1 MQAEVIAIGDEL
13 TTGQRLDTNSQWLS
27 AELGLLGIPV
37 LFHTTVCDTLEAGV
51 EAFRI
56 AAARC
61 ELVVATGGLGPTADD
76 LTRDVLAAVA
86 GEPLEL
92 SAAALDAVESRFARR
107 AVAMPESNR
116 RQAMFPRGTRI
127 IPNPNGTAPGI
138 DLDVRRPDGGTSRII
153 ALPGVPSEM
162 REMWRGTVEAA
173 LAAMLPDAGVFV
185 HRRIK
190 CFGAGESAV
199 EAMLP
204 DLIHRGRD
212 PLVGITAHEATI
224 TLRIVARGRDELEC
238 RAKIAPTERTIRECL
253 GPHVYGVEDDEVED
267 AAVRALVNAGQ
278 TLGTIEIGT
287 EGRVATCL
295 TQAQARRQ
303 AQQSSLLPG
312 QVGTQTHDPLLAVY
326 RGGMVL
332 PAGSIPGVEHESAG
346 SMKRLAERARADS
359 GATLGLAVGAARPGP
374 EGRSVVVIALS
385 DGQNVEQ
392 IEHMLGGGPALAL
405 SRAAK
410 TAIDLV
416 RRTLEPRI
424 AAS

>member
-61 ELVVATGGLGPTADD
+61 ELVLATGGLGPTADD

-92 SAAALDAVESRFARR
+92 SVAALEAVESRFARR

-138 DLDVRRPDGGTSRII
+138 DLDVRRPEGGTSRII

-162 REMWRGTVEAA
+162 REMWRGTVEPA
-173 LAAMLPDAGVFV
+173 LAAMLPEAGVFV

-238 RAKIAPTERTIRECL
+238 RAKIAPTERTILECL

-287 EGRVATCL
+287 EGRVAACL

-303 AQQSSLLPG
+303 AQRSPLPPG
-312 QVGTQTHDPLLAVY
+312 QAGTQPHDPSLAIY

-332 PAGSIPGVEHESAG
+332 PAGSIPGVEHESAD

-392 IEHMLGGGPALAL
+392 IEHMLGGGPTLAL

-416 RRTLEPRI
+416 RRTLENRI

>member
-27 AELGLLGIPV
+27 TELGLLGIPV
-37 LFHTTVCDTLEAGV
+37 LFHTTVCDTLEAGAD
-51 EAFRI
+51 AFRI

-61 ELVVATGGLGPTADD
+61 DLVVATGGLGPTADD
-76 LTRDVLAAVA
+76 LTRDVLAVVS
-86 GEPLEL
+86 GQPLEL
-92 SAAALDAVESRFARR
+92 SAPALEAVESRFARR

-127 IPNPNGTAPGI
+127 IPNPDGTAPGI

-162 REMWRGTVEAA
+162 REMWRGTVASA

-204 DLIHRGRD
+204 DMIRRGRD

-224 TLRIVARGRDELEC
+224 TLRIVARGSDEAEC

-267 AAVRALVNAGQ
+267 AAVRALVGAGQ

-287 EGRVATCL
+287 EGRVANCL
-295 TQAQARRQ
+295 AQAQSRRQ
-303 AQQSSLLPG
+303 AQLPSHP
-312 QVGTQTHDPLLAVY
+312 HDPAQAVY

-332 PAGSIPGVEHESAG
+332 PAAAIVQVEHESAA
-346 SMKRLAERARADS
+346 SMKSRADRARAEC
-359 GATLGLAVGAARPGP
+359 GATLGLAVGAALPGP
-374 EGRSVVVIALS
+374 DGRSVVTIALS
-385 DGQNVEQ
+385 DGQRVEQ
-392 IEHMLGGGPALAL
+392 VEHMLGGGPTLAL

-410 TAIDLV
+410 TAVDLV
-416 RRTLEPRI
+416 RRKLEPRI
-424 AAS
+424 APS

>member
-61 ELVVATGGLGPTADD
+61 ELVLATGGLGPTADD

-92 SAAALDAVESRFARR
+92 SVAALEAVESRFARR

-199 EAMLP
+199 EALLP

-224 TLRIVARGRDELEC
+224 TLRIVARGRDEVEC

-253 GPHVYGVEDDEVED
+253 GLHVYGVEDDEVED

-287 EGRVATCL
+287 EGRVAACL
-295 TQAQARRQ
+295 TQAQARRH
-303 AQQSSLLPG
+303 AQQSSLPLG
-312 QVGTQTHDPLLAVY
+312 QVGTQPHDPSLAVY

-332 PAGSIPGVEHESAG
+332 PAGAIPGVEHESAA
-346 SMKRLAERARADS
+346 SMKRLADRARADS
-359 GATLGLAVGAARPGP
+359 GATLGIAVGAARPGP
-374 EGRSVVVIALS
+374 DGRSVVVIALS

-410 TAIDLV
+410 TAMDLV
-416 RRTLEPRI
+416 RRTLETRI